1 MSKREEQRAATRARI
16 VEAAA
21 DSLVEAGT
29 AATTTVE
36 VQRRAGVSRGA
47 LLHHFATHEELFGAA
62 VGRLVQRNEE
72 AVREE
77 LDAVPATGDP
87 LLRALRVLRAVL
99 RRPSFGAE
107 LELWA
112 VARTNPSLRQV
123 LRRAEGAARRDLYR
137 VVDELLGPEITQSP
151 GYPLVGELTVQ
162 LLLGLAISDVLH
174 REDADRDRL
183 LEQWALVARPL
194 LAAPA
199 PPRPETPPRRHDE

>member
-77 LDAVPATGDP
+77 MDAVPVAGDP

-137 VVDELLGPEITQSP
+137 VVDELLGPEITRSP

-199 PPRPETPPRRHDE
+199 PARPETPPRRHDE